1 MSEVIVVTSG
11 KGGVGKTTT
20 SANVGT
26 GLAAMGK
33 RVVLIDTDIGLL
45 PVPKYDAGS
54 EYRHTFTTYWSSIM
68 AVSPISPEQE
78 MTGVLLEAM
87 NAESYYG
94 DAMAYYDVV
103 LKHKAMRDEDS
114 IRMLEIIRSTRTMN
128 FEYAFGYLGLQ
139 SRV

>member
-1 MSEVIVVTSG
+1 MQFLSEVIGIVTKYWQYLLSG
-11 KGGVGKTTT
+11 
-20 SANVGT
+20 
-26 GLAAMGK
+26 
-33 RVVLIDTDIGLL
+33 IGYTCLL
-45 PVPKYDAGS
+45 Y
-54 EYRHTFTTYWSSIM
+54 TSIM

-139 SRV
+139 LSLIHI

>member
-1 MSEVIVVTSG
+1 
-11 KGGVGKTTT
+11 
-20 SANVGT
+20 
-26 GLAAMGK
+26 
-33 RVVLIDTDIGLL
+33 
-45 PVPKYDAGS
+45 
-54 EYRHTFTTYWSSIM
+54 M

-139 SRV
+139 SVYNDVLNKGRRHVAYFEDSFKASGGGEKTR